1 MRAILLLLAGLG
13 APALAATSGQ
23 LYHNPACG
31 CCHQWAAHM
40 QNNGLPLQAEARPD
54 MPRLKQQWGVPDG
67 LQSCHTARIG
77 NYVIE
82 GHVPAGIVKRL
93 LKEKPAIAGLA
104 VPGMPA
110 GSPGMEAAVSQ
121 PYQVVAFTRDGR
133 QYVYASIPGSR

>member
-1 MRAILLLLAGLG
+1 MRSLLLLLAGLG

-23 LYHNPACG
+23 LFHNPSCG
-31 CCHQWAAHM
+31 CCHAWAAHM
-40 QNNGLPLQAEARPD
+40 QANGLPLQAQARTD
-54 MPRLKQQWGVPDG
+54 MTTLKQQWGVPAA
-67 LQSCHTARIG
+67 LQSCHTAKLG
-77 NYVIE
+77 GYLIE
-82 GHVPAGIVKRL
+82 GHVPAAQVQRL

-104 VPGMPA
+104 VAGMPA